1 MGMKGGEGYNKF
13 LKDIKKKLFKSRFDR
28 ASPEKKKGITFDEA
42 EHLSKVF
49 LLNRNHKE
57 ITIRQAEKMA
67 AAEIKRLKKKIKEKK
82 ENLLV
87 IQLND
92 KVVCKHAN
100 ILIMMK
106 SVII

>member
-49 LLNRNHKE
+49 LLNRNQKE

-67 AAEIKRLKKKIKEKK
+67 AAEIKRLKKKIKEKEHSPSHK
-82 ENLLV
+82 YLP
-87 IQLND
+87 
-92 KVVCKHAN
+92 
-100 ILIMMK
+100 ILRKKRK
-106 SVII
+106 SPRHTIKRQSSL